1 MVGEDVEGVRVLV
14 GGEGGD
20 GFGGGRETGE
30 DEVEPA
36 DERARVGGRGG
47 GETFLLE
54 TVEDEGVDWVSG
66 AGGFRWRGSGERLEG
81 PEIAAIG
88 DERRERV
95 AGGGEERGGGEGS
108 EQRDEDRGVHG
119 WGKGRGGWSVSYS
132 RA

>member
-1 MVGEDVEGVRVLV
+1 MLKATRSSIRCMQVAFVCWVHPSVQVRKSKGVKELLI
-14 GGEGGD
+14 D
-20 GFGGGRETGE
+20 LRE
-30 DEVEPA
+30 V
-36 DERARVGGRGG
+36 
-47 GETFLLE
+47 
-54 TVEDEGVDWVSG
+54 GVDWVGG
-66 AGGFRWRGSGERLEG
+66 AGGFRWWGSGERLEG